1 MASYST
7 GFGVDHGFAF
17 ANTFTFDLQLAPWW
31 RLGRIS
37 PGLCGG
43 MAYAALDY
51 YHAGAPIPGQ
61 TEPPPQD
68 SALGRYLIERQ
79 LASNTAS
86 LVLQVVRWTLRD
98 AQRLQAKMLASE
110 LPSLRS
116 HLQQGIPVVL
126 VLIRAHALREVTHNP
141 QVVAYGYDEDADGGR
156 MTVQV
161 YDPNW
166 PRRSTALS
174 IELRPTDGDLRPTHT
189 IDGAFKGFILQAYT
203 ARQHGLPTTR

>member
-7 GFGVDHGFAF
+7 GFGVDQGFAF

-31 RLGRIS
+31 RVGRIS

-51 YHAGAPIPGQ
+51 YHAGAPIPSQ
-61 TEPPPQD
+61 TEPPAQD
-68 SALGRYLIERQ
+68 SALGRYLLERQ

-98 AQRLQAKMLASE
+98 AQHLQARMLATE
-110 LPSLRS
+110 LPALRAR
-116 HLQQGIPVVL
+116 LQQGIPVVL
-126 VLIRAHALREVTHNP
+126 VLIRAHSLREVTHNH
-141 QVVAYGYDEDADGGR
+141 QVVAYGYDEDADSR
-156 MTVQV
+156 HMSIQV

-166 PRRSTALS
+166 PRRSIALTLDLAS
-174 IELRPTDGDLRPTHT
+174 ADGDLRPMHT
-189 IDGAFKGFILQAYT
+189 IEGAFKGFILQAYT
-203 ARQHGLPTTR
+203 ARQHGLPTM